1 MSDLPLIV
9 HLDADAFFVSCELTL
24 QPALRGKKCAVG
36 GRERGI
42 IASASYEARACGV
55 YTPMPTSQAL
65 KLCPDLILLP
75 PTAGLYS
82 EISRQLFDLCETLT
96 PYVQRNSID
105 EGYLDLGPCG
115 FTSTA
120 EIEQQVRALQQR
132 ILEQLGVTA
141 SFGLASN
148 KLVAAVAS
156 KAYKPR
162 GFTLVAP
169 GSEAQFLAPLKVSVI
184 PCIGKITEARL
195 AEAGICLVS
204 DLIAQSAAERQ
215 RLLGDAGPALL
226 ALARGEDTDTVDP
239 TAAVAQSY
247 STQETFNHNSNDF
260 SLIERVTKRMIDELM
275 PKIRAEGKQ
284 AKTLTIKI
292 RYPGM
297 EDRSSARS
305 LAVGSDLETSFYPLV
320 SQLLRAA
327 WTEPRPLRL
336 VGVRFSGIEQP
347 SRQLEIFG
355 EVADKK
361 RRLAGVLDKL
371 NARGPLPAVHSG
383 HQLGPRPS

>member
-55 YTPMPTSQAL
+55 YTPMPTTQAL

-75 PTAGLYS
+75 PTAGLYGK
-82 EISRQLFDLCETLT
+82 ISQQLFDLCETLT

-132 ILEQLGVTA
+132 IREQLGVTA

-162 GFTLVAP
+162 GFTLVVP
-169 GSEAQFLAPLKVSVI
+169 GREAQFLAPLKVSVI
-184 PCIGKITEARL
+184 PGIGKITEARL
-195 AEAGICLVS
+195 ADAGIRLVS

-226 ALARGEDTDTVDP
+226 ALARGEDTDSVDP
-239 TAAVAQSY
+239 TAAAAQSY
-247 STQETFNHNSNDF
+247 STQETFNHNSSDF

-305 LAVGSDLETSFYPLV
+305 LAVGSDLETAFYPLV
-320 SQLLRAA
+320 SQLLKAA

-383 HQLGPRPS
+383 HQLGPQPS

>member
-1 MSDLPLIV
+1 M
-9 HLDADAFFVSCELTL
+9 
-24 QPALRGKKCAVG
+24 
-36 GRERGI
+36 
-42 IASASYEARACGV
+42 
-55 YTPMPTSQAL
+55 
-65 KLCPDLILLP
+65 
-75 PTAGLYS
+75 
-82 EISRQLFDLCETLT
+82 
-96 PYVQRNSID
+96 
-105 EGYLDLGPCG
+105 
-115 FTSTA
+115 
-120 EIEQQVRALQQR
+120 
-132 ILEQLGVTA
+132 
-141 SFGLASN
+141 
-148 KLVAAVAS
+148 
-156 KAYKPR
+156 
-162 GFTLVAP
+162 
-169 GSEAQFLAPLKVSVI
+169 SVI
-184 PCIGKITEARL
+184 PGIGKITEARL
-195 AEAGICLVS
+195 AEAGIRLVS

-247 STQETFNHNSNDF
+247 STQETFNHNSSDF
-260 SLIERVTKRMIDELM
+260 SLIEQVTKRMIDELM

-284 AKTLTIKI
+284 AKTITIKI

-320 SQLLRAA
+320 SQLLQAA

-383 HQLGPRPS
+383 HQLGPPPS